1 MWLVFK
7 LTGSYEKS
15 EDSKLPRI
23 LSYKALKGPQQ
34 KSTGDV
40 FLVKLRSGSAMMS

>member
-15 EDSKLPRI
+15 EDSKLIRFFFFFHLI
-23 LSYKALKGPQQ
+23 K
-34 KSTGDV
+34 
-40 FLVKLRSGSAMMS
+40 R